1 MPTRKVLVR
10 IITPLC
16 RWPPSNRWI
25 SRFLHRYPNELLTA
39 SSALMEKQRHDAAL
53 YNSFRLYF
61 NLLHSTIKQHV
72 VEVENTYNMDK
83 KGFMIGVIRKS
94 VGIFD
99 KKLFRLRRFK
109 LASHDGNRKWVT
121 VVGAVGADSF
131 ALLPAVIY
139 PLSSLTV
146 QHSWLKE
153 FEAKKDCVHFGTSS
167 NGWTNDALGLAWLKQ
182 VFDRYT
188 RVRARGK
195 YRLLILD
202 GHGSHVT
209 KAFIDYAHANK
220 ILVLL
225 FPPHATHALQPLDVA
240 CFRSLAHH
248 YSEELLHRGHTTEGW
263 APVAQSDFFPLFWAA
278 WNKTFT
284 KDLIEEAFRC
294 TGIHPPDAD
303 VVLEKFK
310 NTTPKSP
317 STTPEPTGLK
327 PASEPPSWRKTQ
339 RLLKRAREEDKSS
352 ADKAL
357 DQALHQL
364 HVQLEV
370 VQYKVTGLEEA
381 LSINKKK
388 KRKRKVLPLQPVD
401 GNDGGGTVLWS
412 PSRIERAKQEL
423 RAKEDLEHAAEAA
436 KDTKKEL
443 QHQKKVIQAKEKEDK
458 RVEREKKKLLT
469 AKAQAAKRAQTEARK
484 EEAQR
489 KSNAEKST
497 QLPKQAKS
505 KIS

>member
-209 KAFIDYAHANK
+209 KAFIEYAHANK

-240 CFRSLAHH
+240 CFRSLVHH

-263 APVAQSDFFPLFWAA
+263 APVAQSDFFLLFWAA
-278 WNKTFT
+278 WKKTFT

-339 RLLKRAREEDKSS
+339 RLLKRAREEDKPS
-352 ADKAL
+352 ADEAL

-370 VQYKVTGLEEA
+370 VQHRVTGLEEA

-388 KRKRKVLPLQPVD
+388 KRKRKILPLQPV
-401 GNDGGGTVLWS
+401 V
-412 PSRIERAKQEL
+412 A
-423 RAKEDLEHAAEAA
+423 H
-436 KDTKKEL
+436 
-443 QHQKKVIQAKEKEDK
+443 
-458 RVEREKKKLLT
+458 
-469 AKAQAAKRAQTEARK
+469 
-484 EEAQR
+484 
-489 KSNAEKST
+489 
-497 QLPKQAKS
+497 
-505 KIS
+505 

>member
-1 MPTRKVLVR
+1 
-10 IITPLC
+10 
-16 RWPPSNRWI
+16 
-25 SRFLHRYPNELLTA
+25 
-39 SSALMEKQRHDAAL
+39 
-53 YNSFRLYF
+53 
-61 NLLHSTIKQHV
+61 
-72 VEVENTYNMDK
+72 
-83 KGFMIGVIRKS
+83 
-94 VGIFD
+94 VGD
-99 KKLFRLRRFK
+99 SGR
-109 LASHDGNRKWVT
+109 S
-121 VVGAVGADSF
+121 VGADGF
-131 ALLPAVIY
+131 ALPPAVIF
-139 PLSSLTV
+139 PSSSLTV
-146 QHSWLKE
+146 QHSWLKG
-153 FEAKKDCVHFGTSS
+153 FEAKKDCVHFGTSL

-209 KAFIDYAHANK
+209 KAFIEYAHANK

-278 WNKTFT
+278 WKKTFT

-303 VVLEKFK
+303 VVLESFK

-327 PASEPPSWRKTQ
+327 PAPEPPSWRKTQ

-352 ADKAL
+352 ADEAL

-370 VQYKVTGLEEA
+370 VQHRVTGLEEA
-381 LSINKKK
+381 LSMNKKK
-388 KRKRKVLPLQPVD
+388 KRKRKVLPLQPID
-401 GNDGGGTVLWS
+401 SNEGGGAILWS

-423 RAKEDLEHAAEAA
+423 QAKEDLERAAEAA
-436 KDTKKEL
+436 KATKKQLE
-443 QHQKKVIQAKEKEDK
+443 HQKKLLKAKEQEEK
-458 RVEREKKKLLT
+458 RVEQEKKKVLT
-469 AKAQAAKRAQTEARK
+469 AKAQAAKCAKTNACKVAQ
-484 EEAQR
+484 QR
-489 KSNAEKST
+489 DKTAGKSN
-497 QLPKQAKS
+497 QLPKQVKS
-505 KIS
+505 KALQQLRLKTTKVRGGGAVRSWRVPHRSPSPPPPTRASTGRNTRPPRKLW